1 MPLVVVLLFFV
12 FGGVV
17 AAFLPGIIGGLTIA
31 GALGIMRLTA
41 LSVPVHYFAQPVV
54 TLIGLGIAIDY
65 GLFVVSRF
73 REEIAEGYDTE
84 TAVRRTV
91 MTAGRTIAFSS
102 VLISASV
109 GGLLLFPQ
117 GFLKS
122 LTYAMIASV
131 TLAAMLSITVLP
143 AILGML
149 GPKVDALSVTTLLQG
164 AVPAGL
170 EVQQLD
176 HHLAGRQAGEDQD
189 PRRGRERVL
198 GQAGRPRDETAA
210 AVRGPDHH
218 RHDRV
223 DSSAGQIWPSAASA
237 KSTCRRTNSVRQ
249 AQEEFDRTFPGF
261 RIEPITLVMQST
273 DGRPVTD
280 AEVAQVRSEALGHP
294 GIRRAEQRPGQHVEG
309 TTVPRRGVQR
319 SVRAG
324 HSERVGEPTGRQG
337 EGRCAEGDPDT
348 TRSEPVG
355 GRHARTRT
363 GQRRNDFGEA
373 AADGPHRGIARP
385 RS

>member
-1 MPLVVVLLFFV
+1 MQLAGLLPLANELTGTIATDQQRAEVLAMPLVVVLLFFV

-91 MTAGRTIAFSS
+91 VTAGRTIAFSS

-131 TLAAMLSITVLP
+131 TLAALLSITVLP

-149 GPKVDALSVTTLLQG
+149 GPKVDALSVTTLLK
-164 AVPAGL
+164 VPFL
-170 EVQQLD
+170 RDWQIEQPD
-176 HHLAGRQAGEDQD
+176 HHLAGRETGEDQD
-189 PRRGRERVL
+189 QRRGRERVL
-198 GQAGRPRDETAA
+198 GQAGRPRDETPA

-218 RHDRV
+218 RSDRA
-223 DSSAGQIWPSAASA
+223 DSSAGQSGPWRHQREIPAADELGA
-237 KSTCRRTNSVRQ
+237 PGAGGVRP
-249 AQEEFDRTFPGF
+249 DLPR
-261 RIEPITLVMQST
+261 
-273 DGRPVTD
+273 
-280 AEVAQVRSEALGHP
+280 
-294 GIRRAEQRPGQHVEG
+294 
-309 TTVPRRGVQR
+309 VPRRADHAGDPEHR
-319 SVRAG
+319 RPAG
-324 HSERVGEPTGRQG
+324 H
-337 EGRCAEGDPDT
+337 
-348 TRSEPVG
+348 
-355 GRHARTRT
+355 
-363 GQRRNDFGEA
+363 
-373 AADGPHRGIARP
+373 
-385 RS
+385 

>member
-1 MPLVVVLLFFV
+1 MQLAGLLPLANELTGTIATDQQRAEVLALPLVVVLLFFV

-41 LSVPVHYFAQPVV
+41 ISVPVHYFAQPVV

-65 GLFVVSRF
+65 GLFIVSRF

-91 MTAGRTIAFSS
+91 VTAGRTIAFSS

-131 TLAAMLSITVLP
+131 TLAAILSITVLP

-149 GPKVDALSVTTLLQG
+149 GPNVDALNVRTLLR
-164 AVPAGL
+164 VPFLRDKEYTNRLINWLGDKLQKTKTSA
-170 EVQQLD
+170 EVENGFWGR
-176 HHLAGRQAGEDQD
+176 LA
-189 PRRGRERVL
+189 
-198 GQAGRPRDETAA
+198 
-210 AVRGPDHH
+210 
-218 RHDRV
+218 DRV
-223 DSSAGQIWPSAASA
+223 MKRPVLFAAPIILVLIMLILPLGNMALGGISE
-237 KSTCRRTNSVRQ
+237 KYLPPTNSVRQ

-261 RIEPITLVMQST
+261 RVEPITLVIKST

-280 AEVAQVRSEALGHP
+280 AEVAQVRSEARAIP
-294 GIRRAEQRPGQHVEG
+294 GFTEPDNDPPRCGRNARISTARRKTSR
-309 TTVPRRGVQR
+309 
-319 SVRAG
+319 
-324 HSERVGEPTGRQG
+324 
-337 EGRCAEGDPDT
+337 
-348 TRSEPVG
+348 
-355 GRHARTRT
+355 
-363 GQRRNDFGEA
+363 FG
-373 AADGPHRGIARP
+373 
-385 RS
+385 